1 MKQFLSFAKKE
12 FLHIFRDTWTM
23 MIILVLPV
31 IMMLLFGYAVTTE
44 IRDTNIGILD
54 NSGDEISN
62 RLIDKL
68 DESEYFSVVK
78 VFKSNSEI
86 DKAFR
91 RSEIS

>member
-1 MKQFLSFAKKE
+1 
-12 FLHIFRDTWTM
+12 
-23 MIILVLPV
+23 
-31 IMMLLFGYAVTTE
+31 MLLFGYEVTTE

-54 NSGDEISN
+54 NSRDEISN

-91 RSEIS
+91 RNEISMAIVIENDFSKKFVS